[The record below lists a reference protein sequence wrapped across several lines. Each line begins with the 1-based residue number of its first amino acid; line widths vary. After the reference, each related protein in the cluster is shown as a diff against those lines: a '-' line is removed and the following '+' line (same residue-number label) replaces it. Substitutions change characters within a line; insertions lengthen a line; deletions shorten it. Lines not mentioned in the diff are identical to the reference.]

1 MKAARTPGQLIKA
14 FLHSRGWTQRV
25 LAIVLG
31 VDQAIVN
38 KLVADKK
45 PVDAKMA
52 IALSEVF
59 GVRAEKFMDLQKS
72 YELALARI
80 VSQPDPGR
88 RTRAYLFGDL
98 PVSEMIKRGWL
109 EAQDVRDLPAV
120 EKALAKFFG
129 EKTVAEIEILPHSAK
144 KTNVFAPVTAAQ
156 LAWIYRVK
164 QIASDM
170 LVARYSRESARKAA
184 ERLRPLRS
192 TVDQVRHVPRIL
204 TECGIRY
211 VIVES
216 LSSAKIDGACF
227 WLNDFAPVIGMSL
240 RHDRID
246 NFWFVLRHELE
257 HVIQRHGRGAVMV
270 DADLDSHPADDI
282 ADEEKVANL
291 AAASFCVDPSDLE
304 KFVARKAPF
313 FAERDILGFARTLKV
328 HPGIVAGQLRHW
340 TGRFDRFHNYLAKIR
355 TTVTPNAMIDGW
367 GDVAPVD

>member
-129 EKTVAEIEILPHSAK
+129 ETTVAEIEILPHSAK

-192 TVDQVRHVPRIL
+192 TVDQVRHVPR
-204 TECGIRY
+204 
-211 VIVES
+211 V
-216 LSSAKIDGACF
+216 
-227 WLNDFAPVIGMSL
+227 
-240 RHDRID
+240 
-246 NFWFVLRHELE
+246 
-257 HVIQRHGRGAVMV
+257 
-270 DADLDSHPADDI
+270 
-282 ADEEKVANL
+282 
-291 AAASFCVDPSDLE
+291 
-304 KFVARKAPF
+304 
-313 FAERDILGFARTLKV
+313 
-328 HPGIVAGQLRHW
+328 
-340 TGRFDRFHNYLAKIR
+340 
-355 TTVTPNAMIDGW
+355 
-367 GDVAPVD
+367 